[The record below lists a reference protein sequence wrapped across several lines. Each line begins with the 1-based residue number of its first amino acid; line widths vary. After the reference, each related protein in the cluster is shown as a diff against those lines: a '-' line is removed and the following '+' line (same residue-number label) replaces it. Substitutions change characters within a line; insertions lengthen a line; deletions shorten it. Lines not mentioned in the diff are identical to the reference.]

1 LGKKVILLIVG
12 VLIIDQIVK
21 ILVKTQMTPHEQMG
35 VIDGFFQLYYIEN
48 RGMAFGTTLGAGA
61 IAKYALSLF
70 RLAAIVGIALYL
82 RKLLRDSESSKWMVY
97 SIGLIFA
104 GAAGNLVDG
113 MFYDYIWELNPDVA
127 WNWAL
132 DGNNNWIVSPDG
144 LAEMR
149 PNGFLLGSVVDMFQF
164 TAKWPSWM
172 PFGLG
177 GQEIFSAIW
186 NVADGAITVGVAL
199 LILNYRKFFKKESKA
214 ATEIANNETVSTE
227 TTAPGAE

>member
-1 LGKKVILLIVG
+1 MGKKVILLIVG
-12 VLIIDQIVK
+12 VLLIDQIVK
-21 ILVKTQMTPHEQMG
+21 ILVKTQMAPHEQIG

-61 IAKYALSLF
+61 LPKYALSLF
-70 RLAAIVGIALYL
+70 RLAAIVGIALYI
-82 RKLLRDSESSKWMVY
+82 RKLLSEPQTSKWLIF

-104 GAAGNLVDG
+104 GAAGNLIDG
-113 MFYDYIWELNPDVA
+113 MFYDYLWELNPDIA

-132 DGNNNWIVSPDG
+132 DSNNNWVVGPDG
-144 LAEMR
+144 MPEMR

-177 GQEIFSAIW
+177 GEEIFAAIW
-186 NVADGAITVGVAL
+186 NVADGAITLGVGM
-199 LILNYRKFFKKESKA
+199 LILNYRKFFRKEVATA
-214 ATEIANNETVSTE
+214 AVQEEE
-227 TTAPGAE
+227 

>member
-1 LGKKVILLIVG
+1 MGKKVIYLIIG
-12 VLIIDQIVK
+12 VLILDQIVK
-21 ILVKTQMTPHEQMG
+21 IWVKTQMAPHEQVG

-61 IAKYALSLF
+61 LAKYALSIF
-70 RLAAIVGIALYL
+70 RLGAIVGIALYI

-104 GAAGNLVDG
+104 GAAGNLIDG
-113 MFYDYIWELNPDVA
+113 MFYDYIWELNPDIA

-132 DGNNNWIVSPDG
+132 DANNNWVLGADGSPE
-144 LAEMR
+144 LR

-177 GQEIFSAIW
+177 GQEIFAAIW
-186 NVADGAITVGVAL
+186 NVADGAITVGVGM
-199 LILNYRKFFKKESKA
+199 LILNYRKFFKKTTEP
-214 ATEIANNETVSTE
+214 ATEVVTQEE
-227 TTAPGAE
+227 E

>member
-21 ILVKTQMTPHEQMG
+21 VLVKTQMTPHEQMG

-199 LILNYRKFFKKESKA
+199 LILNYRKFFRKESKV

-227 TTAPGAE
+227 TAAPEAE